1 MKTSKYEIYA
11 NGPDRLHLAT
21 VYSKGL
27 ACIIADNLS
36 KTYASDADRITVEI
50 DGKIEYSVFTKKALD
65 YMKCRESQPL

>member
-27 ACIIADNLS
+27 AFAVARQMTEVYATIADS
-36 KTYASDADRITVEI
+36 ISVEI
-50 DGKIEYSVFTKKALD
+50 GQQTEYRLPTGKAKI
-65 YMKCRESQPL
+65 